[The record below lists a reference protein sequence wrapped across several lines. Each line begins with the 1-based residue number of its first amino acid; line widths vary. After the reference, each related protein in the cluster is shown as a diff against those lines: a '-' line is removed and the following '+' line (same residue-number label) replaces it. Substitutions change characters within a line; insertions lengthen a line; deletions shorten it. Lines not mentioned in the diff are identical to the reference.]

1 MRNKSLTIS
10 LLVLLLSA
18 AAFGQTSWLD
28 RPLTN
33 WNNANGV
40 VPNAPRV
47 LVPIDERCRT
57 TIRTPE
63 SIADRAMTRAGWSLY
78 GPSISYGAVTIVTAM
93 VSVDGMCRPNQY
105 NGFVFIRDRFAGTL
119 SPELSSAR
127 SDGSLGQIQ
136 LFNATEFSA
145 EFARYTSRDALCCP
159 SQTSTVRYSV
169 GAGPRGFVKADD
181 VDTNASCPDSGGGV
195 ETQDNVVS
203 GTVTYRQRS
212 ALPQTAVLIVK
223 IVDVSLADASS
234 IVVAEQ
240 RIETTGKQVPI
251 SFDMAYDRSKIQER
265 NRYAVQAEIRDGG
278 RLLFITDTSYP
289 GITQGSPRNVE
300 ITVVPVGGG
309 GGTGPRQNVIR
320 GTVRYL
326 QRMALGPNSE
336 VKVRL
341 VDSGAPDG
349 ASVADVV
356 VPVGN
361 RQVPIPFEL
370 SYEMRDINRQRNYEL
385 QAEIRTDG
393 KLRFKTEAGKPVTL
407 RGTQADPSVEL
418 LVVPA
423 EEGPV
428 AITGRTISL
437 SKFGTGSLQIGTRA
451 DELIIQG
458 RVSVDTNG
466 NATVVLSRPPFGG
479 GNVTFTGKLTYF
491 DETTLRI
498 AIQNSGDADAGGEI
512 QVSYSGRSLR
522 SITATNLTVDGQN
535 VTLRF

>member
-1 MRNKSLTIS
+1 MKLRQFTPI
-10 LLVLLLSA
+10 LLILLLA
-18 AAFGQTSWLD
+18 AAVSAQTSWLD
-28 RPLTN
+28 RPLRN
-33 WNNANGV
+33 WNTGDGV
-40 VPNAPRV
+40 VPNAPRT
-47 LVPIDERCRT
+47 LAPIEGNCRDQ
-57 TIRTPE
+57 IRTPE
-63 SIADRAMTRAGWSLY
+63 SVADRAVTRAGWQLF
-78 GPSISYGAVTIVTAM
+78 GASHNYSPVTVVMAM
-93 VSVDGMCRPNQY
+93 ASVDGMCRPNQY
-105 NGFVFIRDRFAGTL
+105 NAFVFVNNRFAGTL
-119 SPELSSAR
+119 SPDPVSSR
-127 SDGSLGQIQ
+127 TDGAFGKIQ
-136 LFNATEFSA
+136 LFKDAMTA
-145 EFARYTSRDALCCP
+145 EFARYTSNDPLCCP
-159 SQTSTVRYSV
+159 SQTSMVSYSV
-169 GAGPRGFVKADD
+169 STGARALVKADNVSTD
-181 VDTNASCPDSGGGV
+181 ENCRKDEGGI

-234 IVVAEQ
+234 TVIAEQ
-240 RIETTGKQVPI
+240 RIETAGKQVPI
-251 SFDMAYDRSKIQER
+251 SFDMAYDRKKIVDR

-278 RLLFITDTSYP
+278 RLLFITDTSHP
-289 GITQGSPRNVE
+289 VITQGNPRNVD

-309 GGTGPRQNVIR
+309 IGGGGGRQNVIR

-326 QRMALGPNSE
+326 QRSALLPNSE
-336 VKVRL
+336 VTVRL
-341 VDSGAPDG
+341 VDSGDPNGAPVSETKVG
-349 ASVADVV
+349 
-356 VPVGN
+356 VGN

-407 RGTQADPSVEL
+407 RGGQADQNVEL

-423 EEGPV
+423 EDGPV

-479 GNVTFTGKLTYF
+479 GNVTLTGKLTYF

-498 AIQNSGDADAGGEI
+498 TVHGSGNADASGEI
-512 QVSYSGRSLR
+512 QVTYSGRNLR
-522 SITATNLTVDGQN
+522 NLTATNLTVDGQN